1 MKMRAI
7 KDFLDPYTSE
17 IHTVGREFDLP
28 DEDLCEY
35 LIGMSVLEAV
45 EEEEPAQEPVK
56 RPAPAPV
63 AAAKS

>member
-45 EEEEPAQEPVK
+45 EEEPAPEPVK
-56 RPAPAPV
+56 KPAPAPV
-63 AAAKS
+63 TAAKS